1 MVFDP
6 LHFTKINE
14 INEKDAFYTIV
25 ESLIKRSLYL
35 WKNYER
41 CDVIADRY
49 YCGLGSRKMCDDNT
63 RIPSDF
69 KHDFLT
75 NSKNRDDLQIYLAK
89 MFDAFSSNEK
99 KVVAANNNS
108 ILSNFD
114 NMKYKEHI
122 AYWTI
127 EKTNQRIIR
136 HVINCAKNNF
146 QNIVI
151 CSADTDVSV
160 LLKSLLPLIQKIKSC
175 NINCKFG
182 IGYNQRYYNV
192 GLLSEERSDDVRK
205 AILFFHTLTGCDTVS
220 SFCNHRKSA
229 FFDAPLSYI
238 EIELYNKPTYIKEK
252 QMFAKERFV
261 VLAYYLKKNLK
272 KILTLK

>member
-14 INEKDAFYTIV
+14 INEKDAFYTFA

-41 CDVIADRY
+41 CDVIAYRY
-49 YCGLGSRKMCDDNT
+49 LQNTLNEIRNYCGLGSRKMFDDNT

-99 KVVAANNNS
+99 KVVVTNNNS

-192 GLLSEERSDDVRK
+192 GLLSE
-205 AILFFHTLTGCDTVS
+205 
-220 SFCNHRKSA
+220 
-229 FFDAPLSYI
+229 
-238 EIELYNKPTYIKEK
+238 
-252 QMFAKERFV
+252 
-261 VLAYYLKKNLK
+261 
-272 KILTLK
+272 